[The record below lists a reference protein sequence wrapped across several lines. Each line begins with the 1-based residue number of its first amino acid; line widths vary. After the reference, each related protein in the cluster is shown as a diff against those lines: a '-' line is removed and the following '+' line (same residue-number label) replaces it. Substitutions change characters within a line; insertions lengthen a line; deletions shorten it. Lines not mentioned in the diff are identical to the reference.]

1 MADPVTSDPGCPPAT
16 SRSPGRFGT
25 GFRSIRWTLQLWHAG
40 VLAVVLTAFG
50 SMSYVGI
57 SRMRYQEIDTDLE
70 RSVQALAVGF
80 RPRVGTPPPGEKA
93 PDGAPREPR
102 PGGPEGDR
110 GPRPGKAEWH
120 GPMDRPTSRPE
131 DWPRGKDHDRGIPP
145 WLEFEVPVE
154 LERRS
159 ATGEIYYVVWGY
171 DGRLLLKA
179 SPNAGEVP
187 FPGTIPDTFSPGP
200 PKPEPPQIRRR
211 GELREAYGYGP
222 FGLRVLVG
230 RSMRPDQAALHRLA
244 FLLVAVGAG
253 VLVVGLAGGWLVS
266 LRAVRPIQTITAVA
280 KEISATNL
288 SRRIDVAGTQSELG
302 TLAEVL
308 NDTFARLEAAFQQQ
322 VRFTA
327 DASHELRTPLAV
339 IHTHAQLALSR
350 DRSAEEYRRMFETC
364 LRASDRMKSLVDSL
378 LLLARADAGRL
389 SLNRTEFDLRD
400 IVEECV
406 EMVAPLAAKKSVT
419 VESDLQSVVMTAD
432 ATRVAQVAT
441 NLLTNA
447 IRYNREGGR
456 AEVSVSSSGTDA
468 VLRVTDTGVGIPAES
483 QPHLFERFYRVD
495 AARNR
500 EDGGSGLGL
509 AICKSIA
516 ESHGGTIAF
525 HSEPGKGATFIVRLP
540 RAAIGDAGRPGSAP
554 TENRPGLPR

>member
-1 MADPVTSDPGCPPAT
+1 MAEPLPSDPGCSVAGPRP
-16 SRSPGRFGT
+16 SGRLGSGFG
-25 GFRSIRWTLQLWHAG
+25 SIRWTLQLWHAG

-57 SRMRYQEIDTDLE
+57 SRMRYQEVDTDLE

-80 RPRVGTPPPGEKA
+80 RPRMGPPPGESL
-93 PDGAPREPR
+93 PGGLEREPR
-102 PGGPEGDR
+102 PGRPGGDHGPKPGPPDWRGSGPPDRPASRPDDGPHGRDR
-110 GPRPGKAEWH
+110 G
-120 GPMDRPTSRPE
+120 T
-131 DWPRGKDHDRGIPP
+131 PP
-145 WLEFEVPVE
+145 WLEFETPVE
-154 LERRS
+154 LDRRA
-159 ATGEIYYVVWGY
+159 ATGEIYYTVWGY
-171 DGRLLLKA
+171 DGRVLKA
-179 SPNAGEVP
+179 STNAGAVP
-187 FPGTIPDTFSPGP
+187 APGSTFPGP
-200 PKPEPPQIRRR
+200 PKPEPPRIRQR

-230 RSMRPDQAALHRLA
+230 RSMRPDQASLHRLA

-266 LRAVRPIQTITAVA
+266 LRAVRPIKAITAVA
-280 KEISATNL
+280 QEISASNL

-302 TLAEVL
+302 TLAMVL

-364 LRASDRMKSLVDSL
+364 LRASDRMKNLVDSL

-389 SLNRTEFDLRD
+389 SLNRSEFDLRD

-406 EMVAPLAAKKSVT
+406 EMVAPLAAKKNVT
-419 VESDLQSVVMTAD
+419 VEVDLQSVRLTAD
-432 ATRVAQVAT
+432 ATRVAQVVT

-456 AEVSVSSSGTDA
+456 ARVSVGLSGSDA

-516 ESHGGTIAF
+516 EAHGGTITF
-525 HSEPGKGATFIVRLP
+525 QSEPGHGATFVVRLP
-540 RAAIGDAGRPGSAP
+540 GAVPGAGSLADTRP
-554 TENRPGLPR
+554 TESSLSGPR